1 MVRYNSFMRISIN
14 KELISLPDNITVSK
28 MLEKLEI
35 EKKFIAVEINLNIIP
50 KSEYDS
56 HIVRENDSVEI
67 IQAVG
72 GG

>member
-14 KELISLPDNITVSK
+14 KERISLPDNITVSK

-50 KSEYDS
+50 KSDYDS

>member
-1 MVRYNSFMRISIN
+1 
-14 KELISLPDNITVSK
+14 

>member
-50 KSEYDS
+50 KSDYDS

>member
-14 KELISLPDNITVSK
+14 KELISLPDNTTVSK

>member
-50 KSEYDS
+50 KSDYDS
-56 HIVRENDSVEI
+56 HILRENDSVEI

>member
-14 KELISLPDNITVSK
+14 KELKSLPDNITVSK

-50 KSEYDS
+50 KSKYDS

>member
-1 MVRYNSFMRISIN
+1 MRISIN

>member
-1 MVRYNSFMRISIN
+1 MRISIN

-50 KSEYDS
+50 KSDYDS

>member
-14 KELISLPDNITVSK
+14 KELISLPDNVTVSK

>member
-1 MVRYNSFMRISIN
+1 MRISIN

-28 MLEKLEI
+28 MLEKLEV

>member
-28 MLEKLEI
+28 MLEKLEV